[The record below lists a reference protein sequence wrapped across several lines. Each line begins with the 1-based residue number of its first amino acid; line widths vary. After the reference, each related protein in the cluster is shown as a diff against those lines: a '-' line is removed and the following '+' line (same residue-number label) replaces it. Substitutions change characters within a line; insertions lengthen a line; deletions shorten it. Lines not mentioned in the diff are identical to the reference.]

1 LGVARGEGP
10 VDMAAGGEGRGRG
23 RGRGAPTVAVAV
35 CASAVDNAQSAEL
48 AAVLGAQLARACALF
63 RVDEVVVV
71 DDCRAP
77 GAAPGSVS
85 RAAAFLARVL
95 QYMETPQ
102 YLRRALIP
110 RHPDLRHAG
119 LLPPLNA
126 PHQPLASEWTRFR
139 EGVVLEDG
147 EGGAEKRSAGA
158 RSLVDV
164 GLDRPA
170 VVPEALRA
178 GIRLTVDMGRENRLK
193 RRRGEGEAEKFYP
206 AQLSNPRAPRDVLGQ
221 YWGFTVRLAG
231 TLGDALRGGEHAYDY
246 CLGTSER
253 GEKDRNWAAPGGL
266 PKFEHLLVAF
276 GGPEGLERA
285 VEQDASTS
293 GRRLEEIF
301 DACANT
307 CPRQGC
313 RTIRT
318 EEALL
323 LSLAH
328 LAPAIDAVR
337 DAPQ

>member
-1 LGVARGEGP
+1 
-10 VDMAAGGEGRGRG
+10 MGGA
-23 RGRGAPTVAVAV
+23 APTVAVAV

-71 DDCRAP
+71 DDCRSP
-77 GAAPGSVS
+77 GAAAGSIS

-126 PHQPLASEWTRFR
+126 PHQPLATEWTRYR
-139 EGVVLEDG
+139 EGVAL
-147 EGGAEKRSAGA
+147 EGGGGGG
-158 RSLVDV
+158 SLVDV

-170 VVPEALRA
+170 AVPEALRP
-178 GIRLTVDMGRENRLK
+178 GVRLTVDMGWQNRLK
-193 RRRGEGEAEKFYP
+193 RKRAGEGLPKHYP
-206 AQLSNPRAPRDVLGQ
+206 ASLSNPHAPREVLGE
-221 YWGFTVRLAG
+221 YWGFTVRLAE
-231 TLGDALRGGEHAYDY
+231 TLENALRDGAHEYDFK
-246 CLGTSER
+246 LGTSER
-253 GEKDRNWAAPGGL
+253 GEKYRDWAAPAPVGL
-266 PKFEHLLVAF
+266 PRFQHLLVAF

-285 VEQDASTS
+285 VEQDPNTS
-293 GRRLEEIF
+293 GRSLEDIF

-328 LAPAIDAVR
+328 LAPAIDAIR
-337 DAPQ
+337 DAP

>member
-1 LGVARGEGP
+1 
-10 VDMAAGGEGRGRG
+10 M
-23 RGRGAPTVAVAV
+23 AVAV

-71 DDCRAP
+71 DDCRSP
-77 GAAPGSVS
+77 GAKAGSVS

-126 PHQPLASEWTRFR
+126 PHQPLATEWTRYR
-139 EGVVLEDG
+139 EGVALDG
-147 EGGAEKRSAGA
+147 GGRGGWC
-158 RSLVDV
+158 VDV
-164 GLDRPA
+164 GLDLPAAVDEVLRPG
-170 VVPEALRA
+170 V
-178 GIRLTVDMGRENRLK
+178 RLTVDMGRQNRLK
-193 RRRGEGEAEKFYP
+193 RKRAGEAPRGPPDGKYYP
-206 AQLSNPRAPRDVLGQ
+206 AKVSNPQAPREVLGE
-221 YWGFTVRLAG
+221 YWGFTVRLAE
-231 TLGDALRGGEHAYDY
+231 TLENALRDGAHEYDFK
-246 CLGTSER
+246 LGTSER
-253 GEKDRNWAAPGGL
+253 GEKYRDWAAPAPVGL
-266 PKFEHLLVAF
+266 PRFQHLLVAF

-285 VEQDASTS
+285 VEQDPNTS
-293 GRRLEEIF
+293 GRSLEDIF

-323 LSLAH
+323 ISLAH
-328 LAPAIDAVR
+328 LAPAIDAIR
-337 DAPQ
+337 DAP